1 MRFARRQG
9 QTPGAKTDGDRVLRK
24 QDGLGVELA
33 KPFIKGPKPTKL
45 DRGLKGAAAIGPP
58 AITFAPNSGATL
70 SNQLFGAAAG
80 AVFILCMW

>member
-9 QTPGAKTDGDRVLRK
+9 QTPGAKTDRDRVLRK
-24 QDGLGVELA
+24 QDGLGVEPA

-45 DRGLKGAAAIGPP
+45 DRGLKGAATIGPP
-58 AITFAPNSGATL
+58 SRYVRAQLGRDL